1 MLRDGESC
9 RPGPYP
15 KIALPANRVSRLKV
29 TGFVNNDNLVQSY
42 PAIPTSVPAARRE
55 LAEYAVRAGAGPD
68 QLEAI
73 RLAASEA
80 LTNVVV
86 HAYRGHAGRI
96 YVSADVA
103 GEELWILIGDDGCGL
118 RTNDHS
124 PGLGVGLALIAQSSD
139 GLTIMNR
146 GSGGTEV
153 RMCFRLDAAGRASDA
168 HSGDSSRSATRPAS
182 ARFSTTT

>member
-1 MLRDGESC
+1 MSF
-9 RPGPYP
+9 
-15 KIALPANRVSRLKV
+15 AN
-29 TGFVNNDNLVQSY
+29 NENLIQSY
-42 PAIPTSVPAARRE
+42 PAIPSSVPAARRE
-55 LAEYAVRAGAGPD
+55 LTEFALRAGAEPD

-86 HAYRGHAGRI
+86 HAYRGYAGRI
-96 YVSADVA
+96 YVNADLA
-103 GEELWILIGDDGCGL
+103 GDELWILIGDDGCGL
-118 RTNDHS
+118 QADYDS

-153 RMCFRLDAAGRASDA
+153 RMRFRLDAAQIASGGQSDE
-168 HSGDSSRSATRPAS
+168 SRRSAMRPAS
-182 ARFSTTT
+182 SRFSTTT

>member
-1 MLRDGESC
+1 MCFD
-9 RPGPYP
+9 
-15 KIALPANRVSRLKV
+15 
-29 TGFVNNDNLVQSY
+29 NNENLIQSY
-42 PAIPTSVPAARRE
+42 PAIPSSVPAARRE
-55 LAEYAVRAGAGPD
+55 LTEFAVRAGAELE

-86 HAYRGHAGRI
+86 HAYRGYAGRI
-96 YVSADVA
+96 YVNADLA
-103 GEELWILIGDDGCGL
+103 GDELWILIGDDGCGL
-118 RTNDHS
+118 QSDYES

-153 RMCFRLDAAGRASDA
+153 RMRFRLDAAQIPSDGQ
-168 HSGDSSRSATRPAS
+168 SDESRRSAMWPAS
-182 ARFSTTT
+182 SRFSTTT

>member
-1 MLRDGESC
+1 
-9 RPGPYP
+9 
-15 KIALPANRVSRLKV
+15 V
-29 TGFVNNDNLVQSY
+29 THSVDSENLIQSY
-42 PAIPTSVPAARRE
+42 PAIPSSVPAARRE
-55 LAEYAVRAGAGPD
+55 LTEFAIRAGAQPD

-86 HAYRGHAGRI
+86 HAYRGFAGRI
-96 YVSADVA
+96 YVNADLA
-103 GEELWILIGDDGCGL
+103 GDELWILIGDDGCGL
-118 RTNDHS
+118 QSNYDS

-153 RMCFRLDAAGRASDA
+153 RMRFRLDAAPVASEGQSDE
-168 HSGDSSRSATRPAS
+168 SRRSAMCPAS

>member
-1 MLRDGESC
+1 M
-9 RPGPYP
+9 
-15 KIALPANRVSRLKV
+15 
-29 TGFVNNDNLVQSY
+29 TFVNSENLIQSY
-42 PAIPTSVPAARRE
+42 PAIASSVPAARRE
-55 LAEYAVRAGAGPD
+55 LTEFAVRAGAEPE

-86 HAYRGHAGRI
+86 HAYRGYAGRI
-96 YVSADVA
+96 YVNADLA
-103 GEELWILIGDDGCGL
+103 GDELWILIGDDGCGL
-118 RTNDHS
+118 QPNYDS

-153 RMCFRLDAAGRASDA
+153 RMRFRLDAAQIASGGQSDE
-168 HSGDSSRSATRPAS
+168 SRRSAMFPAS
-182 ARFSTTT
+182 SRFSTTT

>member
-1 MLRDGESC
+1 VSF
-9 RPGPYP
+9 
-15 KIALPANRVSRLKV
+15 AN
-29 TGFVNNDNLVQSY
+29 NQNLIQSY
-42 PAIPTSVPAARRE
+42 PAIPSAVPAARRE
-55 LAEYAVRAGAGPD
+55 LTEFALRAGAAPE
-68 QLEAI
+68 QLQAI

-86 HAYRGHAGRI
+86 HAYRGYAGRI
-96 YVSADVA
+96 YVNADLA
-103 GEELWILIGDDGCGL
+103 GDELWILIGDDGCGL
-118 RTNDHS
+118 QSNYDS

-153 RMCFRLDAAGRASDA
+153 RMRFRLDAAQIASGGQSDE
-168 HSGDSSRSATRPAS
+168 SRRSAMRPTS